1 MVIMGEL
8 EIIQG
13 IPIEEDDEDGEDGYG
28 AAMPMDAMPSHHP
41 QQQVQ
46 VYNIHIHGRC

>member
-13 IPIEEDDEDGEDGYG
+13 IPIDEEDEDGEDGYG
-28 AAMPMDAMPSHHP
+28 AAIPMGADFSWCDCR
-41 QQQVQ
+41 QS
-46 VYNIHIHGRC
+46 YYS